1 MKNNLSQEKWAKFLK
16 RVRLFRFVPFTDW
29 VMASGSLA
37 TNTLRESSDFDVL
50 VGVRQG
56 RIFTNRFF
64 AVLIF
69 GLTGYFKHDMHER
82 GIAKD
87 MICLNHFVT
96 PKAYRLT
103 PPHTDYDQAIYGN
116 LVPIMGN
123 EEKIKYFFETNN
135 WINPERMYKRDRR
148 YLGAGDS
155 LFKGLVEWL
164 LGGWL
169 GNLAEKL
176 KFVQIAAINQGVS
189 QNMPA
194 GAHLVC
200 NDNELRFHL
209 DSVRT
214 IAKWRERTRKD

>member
-1 MKNNLSQEKWAKFLK
+1 MKSNLSQEKWMKFLK
-16 RVRLFRFVPFTDW
+16 RVRLFRLVPFTDW
-29 VMASGSLA
+29 VMASGSLV
-37 TNTLRESSDFDVL
+37 TGTLRESSDFDVL

-56 RIFTNRFF
+56 RIFINRFF

-69 GLTGYFKHDMHER
+69 GLAGYFKRDMHTR
-82 GIAKD
+82 GITKD

-96 PKAYRLT
+96 PRAYKLS
-103 PPHTDYDQAIYGN
+103 PPYTDYDQAIYGN

-123 EEKIKYFFETNN
+123 EEKIKHFFEANN
-135 WINPERMYKRDRR
+135 WINPGRMYKRDQR
-148 YLGAGDS
+148 YLGVGDS
-155 LFKGLVEWL
+155 PFKRLVEWL
-164 LGGWL
+164 LGNRL

-176 KFVQIAAINQGVS
+176 KFVQMAVINRGVS

-194 GAHLVC
+194 GAHFVC

-214 IAKWRERTRKD
+214 IAKWRERRGKD